1 MPELKA
7 LSREG
12 VARALDKAERYR
24 LLNEPAEAESICL
37 DVLRLEPDNQQ
48 ALVALLLSLTDQFDH
63 DAPDAVSQ
71 AQALLPRLKDDYA
84 RAYYAGIVAER
95 RAQPQAGRRAAAS
108 PTASCARRCRSTRRR
123 RACGRPATTTRC
135 CASTPACASWSGTRT
150 RRRRRARR
158 TSRRSSS
165 YFSTS
170 CRQPRIRRIGSV

>member
-1 MPELKA
+1 MLERKA

-48 ALVALLLSLTDQFDH
+48 ALVSLLLSLSDQFDH

-71 AQALLPRLKDDYA
+71 AQALLPRLKDEYA

-95 RAQPQAGRRAAAS
+95 RAK
-108 PTASCARRCRSTRRR
+108 ARLRLGGP
-123 RACGRPATTTRC
+123 ACGRVAHGFLREAMSLYEKAEGLRPAGNDDALLRFN
-135 CASTPACASWSGTRT
+135 ACV
-150 RRRRRARR
+150 
-158 TSRRSSS
+158 
-165 YFSTS
+165 
-170 CRQPRIRRIGSV
+170 RILERHPHAAAPGEDDEPQLE